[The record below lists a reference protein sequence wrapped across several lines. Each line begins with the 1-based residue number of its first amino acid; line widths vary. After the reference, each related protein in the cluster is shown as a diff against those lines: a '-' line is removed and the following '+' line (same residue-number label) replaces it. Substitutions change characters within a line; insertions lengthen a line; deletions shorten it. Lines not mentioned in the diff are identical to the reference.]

1 MVTLRDDVTALR
13 VCPACDRDVGAEDRE
28 CPRCGGGIVTLTTA
42 ADPNLG
48 RVLQDRYEIRDRLG
62 VGGMGTV
69 YRAWQRST
77 GREVALKLI
86 HHRHRHEQAWI
97 RRFLREAHLA
107 SQFHHPHTVTVLDFG
122 QAAEGDLFLVMEL
135 LRGRTLAEVMAADG
149 ALGVERSVRVGVQI
163 CDALSAAHDRA
174 IVHRDLKPQNVM
186 VLDEPAG
193 RDFVKLLDF
202 GLARSFAG
210 DVGQTETHV
219 AGSPWYM
226 APEVLA
232 GEPPGPA
239 SDIYSLGVVLAEAH
253 LGRPLFVGDDPAAL
267 LHDKAHFIELPSGI
281 EAPLAQVLRA
291 LLEPNPE
298 RRPRSASQVREQL
311 EAIGPLPA
319 RRPRRRLLQ
328 LGAVVLLIAV
338 ATFALAVAARR
349 STVAAAGGPCGT
361 GAVTYVVDA
370 GAGVRCV
377 QLHPGGVLTWY
388 GAGVVA
394 KHPYHQLG
402 EGQLG
407 GDATWVAL
415 GDDAT
420 SAPTTVSVRA
430 LPGASSRDGLP
441 ERLAVGEEAWVRAGT
456 SRVVSPVESPRACGA
471 GLVQYRVYGRDDDR
485 RGLHLRCVRP
495 GGSTWIGWDDGELE
509 MGPVAALRARS
520 FPGVGE
526 GFEQDASGAVL
537 WLPAVHRHAVRLHAM
552 VRPGGPTSAQVARWV
567 ARANERLALIDL
579 EVLYIDDPDGPDYQ
593 SIAAADM
600 GDRDD
605 NLRRWA
611 ARANQLAAT
620 RPTKIVV
627 FFDVAARDECQGVT
641 SNDFISMTPDGHN
654 SCNAPPDEL
663 LDRLIERFL
672 GVYRTFGPGQPIS
685 AFELGRLSRRLVG
698 RGYE

>member
-1 MVTLRDDVTALR
+1 MVTLRDDVSALR
-13 VCPACDRDVGAEDRE
+13 VCPACDHDVGAEDRE
-28 CPRCGGGIVTLTTA
+28 CPRCGGKIVTVTTV
-42 ADPNLG
+42 DPNLG

-77 GREVALKLI
+77 GREVAMKLI
-86 HHRHRHEQAWI
+86 HHSHRHEQAWI

-135 LRGRTLAEVMAADG
+135 VRGRTLAEVVAADG
-149 ALGVERSVRVGVQI
+149 ALGVERTVRVGVQI
-163 CDALSAAHDRA
+163 CDALSAAHARS

-202 GLARSFAG
+202 GLARSFASEG
-210 DVGQTETHV
+210 RTETQL

-267 LHDKAHFIELPSGI
+267 LHEKAHFIELPSGI

-311 EAIGPLPA
+311 EVIRPLPA
-319 RRPRRRLLQ
+319 RRPRRRLLG
-328 LGAVVLLIAV
+328 LVAAVIVIAV
-338 ATFALAVAARR
+338 AAGALVAAARR
-349 STVAAAGGPCGT
+349 RTVSAASGTCGT
-361 GAVTYVVDA
+361 GAVTYLVDA

-377 QLHPGGVLTWY
+377 QLHPGGGLTWY

-394 KHPYHQLG
+394 THPYHQFG

-407 GDATWVAL
+407 GDATWVPLA
-415 GDDAT
+415 DEAT
-420 SAPTTVSVRA
+420 SAPTTVRVRA
-430 LPGASSRDGLP
+430 LPGASARDGLP
-441 ERLAVGEEAWVRAGT
+441 ERLAVGEEVWVRAGT
-456 SRVVSPVESPRACGA
+456 SQVVSPVESPRACGT
-471 GLVQYRVYGRDDDR
+471 GLVQYRVYARDDDK
-485 RGLHLRCVRP
+485 RGLRLRCVRP
-495 GGSTWIGWDDGELE
+495 AGGTWIGWDDGQLE
-509 MGPVAALRARS
+509 MGQVASLRARA
-520 FPGVGE
+520 FPGVGA
-526 GFEQDASGAVL
+526 GFEQDAPGRGL
-537 WLPAVHRHAVRLHAM
+537 WLPTVHGHAVRLHAM

-579 EVLYIDDPDGPDYQ
+579 QVLYIDDPDGPDYQ
-593 SIAAADM
+593 PIAAADM
-600 GDRDD
+600 GDRG
-605 NLRRWA
+605 NHLRRWA

-627 FFDVAARDECQGVT
+627 FFDAAASDECKGVT

-672 GVYRTFGPGQPIS
+672 GVYRTFGPGRPIS
-685 AFELGRLSRRLVG
+685 AFELGRLSRRLIG